1 MASPPPSHSRRERHR
16 SEITT
21 AVIGLV
27 SVFALGWFTVWV
39 RTDPTQA
46 SLWWLASGVAIGL
59 GCRLPRH
66 YLWPYSLAT
75 GVILYGVFLVN
86 FGSTPAAIAASIG
99 TVLETVTAIGIL
111 RAGRSGPPALRQ
123 TRDLGRLLIAVL
135 ASATVFDIVLLVGLL
150 VSGQPDAAVLQ
161 LASAGPRHAAGA
173 LLLIPF
179 ALVLPD
185 TDKPSS
191 RVDATVQVGIGL
203 IVAALVFLGTEDLP
217 LAFVAL
223 APPVWS
229 AFSIPVRWVLT
240 EVLGISLL
248 AAYGSAIN
256 RGPFSF
262 EVFGRTGASALI
274 QLFELITI
282 SVTLML
288 ALTVARERSVSAKLE
303 ASELTYRRNFENSLA
318 GMIMVVRDADSWQ
331 VIGHNRAAGVLLPQ
345 VQEGPQALDALL
357 GGEPAAIV
365 TAAVES
371 PNASEH
377 GIEVAL
383 TDGRFLQVSVIGLE
397 LDTTDT
403 YALQILDVTDS
414 VLGQR
419 RVADELNRAREV
431 QQALA
436 PSEQPPRRGWTH
448 GALTVTAR
456 QVGGDFYDLRISGSQ
471 AIMTVGDVMGK
482 GIGAGILAAAARTS
496 LRANNTYLRSSE
508 VLAEAARIIDDDL
521 AKSGAFVTVGYA
533 VIDLLSGRVNLSDA
547 GHGLT
552 FAVRGGSHTIH
563 RLASEDLP
571 LGLGDHWET
580 LTTQLAPGDSLL
592 MVSDG
597 VLELWGDSIEDLSK
611 AIALICFDP
620 NGTGP
625 QQLVDA
631 LCTGGDVSLV
641 RTDDA
646 TAVLLHREWE
656 SS

>member
-1 MASPPPSHSRRERHR
+1 MATPLPSHSGREHQRA
-16 SEITT
+16 ELIT
-21 AVIGLV
+21 AAIGLV
-27 SVFALGWFTVWV
+27 SVLALGWFTVWV
-39 RTDPTQA
+39 RADPTQP
-46 SLWWLASGVAIGL
+46 SLWWLASGVAIGV

-75 GVILYGVFLVN
+75 GVVLYGVFLVN
-86 FGSTPAAIAASIG
+86 FGSTPAAIAASVG
-99 TVLETVTAIGIL
+99 TVLETVTAIEIL

-135 ASATVFDIVLLVGLL
+135 ASATVFDLILLLGLL
-150 VSGQPDAAVLQ
+150 LSGQPEAAVFQ

-173 LLLIPF
+173 LLLVPF

-185 TDKPSS
+185 AEKPSS
-191 RVDATVQVGIGL
+191 RADAAIQVGIGL
-203 IVAALVFLGTEDLP
+203 IVAALVFVGTKELP

-229 AFSIPVRWVLT
+229 AFSIPLRWVLM
-240 EVLGISLL
+240 ELLGISLL

-256 RGPFSF
+256 RGPFAF
-262 EVFGRTGASALI
+262 EAFGRAGASALI

-288 ALTVARERSVSAKLE
+288 ALTVARERSVTAKLE

-318 GMIMVVRDADSWQ
+318 GMIMIARDADSWQ
-331 VIGHNRAAGVLLPQ
+331 VIGHNRAAGALLPH
-345 VQEGPQALDALL
+345 VKEGPQALDALV
-357 GGEPAAIV
+357 GTQPAATI

-371 PNASEH
+371 LEASEK

-383 TDGRFLQVSVIGLE
+383 SDGRYLQVSVVGLE

-403 YALQILDVTDS
+403 YALQILDVTDT
-414 VLGQR
+414 VLVQR

-431 QQALA
+431 QRALA

-448 GALTVTAR
+448 GALMVTAR

-471 AIMTVGDVMGK
+471 AIMTLGDVMGK

-496 LRANNTYLRSSE
+496 LRASNTYLRSSE
-508 VLAEAARIIDDDL
+508 VLAEAARVIDDDL

-533 VIDLLSGRVNLSDA
+533 VVDLLSGRVNLSDA

-552 FAVRGGSHTIH
+552 FAIRGDSHKVH

-571 LGLGDHWET
+571 LGLGEHWET
-580 LTTQLAPGDSLL
+580 LNTQLAPGDSLL

-597 VLELWGDSIEDLSK
+597 VLELWGDSIEELTN

-620 NGTGP
+620 HGTGP
-625 QQLVDA
+625 QHLVDA
-631 LCTGGDVSLV
+631 LCTGGDISLI

-646 TAVLLHREWE
+646 TAVLLHRERE